1 MSTNNNQWLR
11 QVSEWLESQW
21 DKHVRNLVRNLLI
34 WLFFSVMVTVLP
46 LIFGSVVSYVKGDS
60 FTNYYQEFSKRG
72 ELLLI
77 STAIGA
83 SAVGEVYLIK
93 PADSIL
99 KLIVF
104 LACLFMVIWS
114 VFIYAV
120 VSNLDP
126 HVASENVTNI
136 EGISTFTFWIT
147 FGVSLTGV
155 VIAEVKKWNLKD

>member
-1 MSTNNNQWLR
+1 M
-11 QVSEWLESQW
+11 
-21 DKHVRNLVRNLLI
+21 
-34 WLFFSVMVTVLP
+34 
-46 LIFGSVVSYVKGDS
+46 SYVKGDS

-126 HVASENVTNI
+126 HVASENVANI

-155 VIAEVKKWNLKD
+155 VIAEVKKWNSKD